1 MAQNHRGLVGSAR
14 GVDSWSG
21 DHNKSPL
28 ICISET
34 ALCTNK
40 LSRHVHIIV
49 RRLILNFFIKVI
61 GDMLI

>member
-28 ICISET
+28 ICIFET
-34 ALCTNK
+34 ALCTNE
-40 LSRHVHIIV
+40 LSRMYTS
-49 RRLILNFFIKVI
+49 FFLYE
-61 GDMLI
+61 GSF